1 MDYAKAQALPDHV
14 LTLLEEPEA
23 HSDDE
28 PVEIERNGKPVLVYG
43 IKHKEERNPK
53 VTSLNCMIDI
63 GRARHSARTR
73 KRNYK

>member
-1 MDYAKAQALPDHV
+1 MGYAKAQALPERV

-28 PVEIERNGKPVLVYG
+28 PVEIERDGKPVLVYG
-43 IKHKEERNPK
+43 IKHKEELNPK
-53 VTSLNCMIDI
+53 VTSLNRMIDI
-63 GRARHSARTR
+63 RCARHSARTR